1 MMVNLIRKQSPARII
16 AFGFIF
22 VIIAGSVLLS
32 LPFSVRD
39 GVDLKYTDALYT
51 STSAVCVTGLVVVD
65 SYDIEWLCFTFEIV
79 DMDGARIDKV
89 LVQKNE
95 TDNITL

>member
-39 GVDLKYTDALYT
+39 GVDFKIH
-51 STSAVCVTGLVVVD
+51 G
-65 SYDIEWLCFTFEIV
+65 CFVYINECS
-79 DMDGARIDKV
+79 MCNGACGG
-89 LVQKNE
+89 
-95 TDNITL
+95 

>member
-22 VIIAGSVLLS
+22 VIIVGSVLLS

-39 GVDLKYTDALYT
+39 GVDLKYINEC
-51 STSAVCVTGLVVVD
+51 SMCN
-65 SYDIEWLCFTFEIV
+65 
-79 DMDGARIDKV
+79 GACGG
-89 LVQKNE
+89 
-95 TDNITL
+95 

>member
-32 LPFSVRD
+32 LQFSVRD
-39 GVDLKYTDALYT
+39 GV
-51 STSAVCVTGLVVVD
+51 
-65 SYDIEWLCFTFEIV
+65 
-79 DMDGARIDKV
+79 
-89 LVQKNE
+89 
-95 TDNITL
+95 

>member
-39 GVDLKYTDALYT
+39 GVD
-51 STSAVCVTGLVVVD
+51 
-65 SYDIEWLCFTFEIV
+65 
-79 DMDGARIDKV
+79 
-89 LVQKNE
+89 
-95 TDNITL
+95 

>member
-32 LPFSVRD
+32 LPFSVM
-39 GVDLKYTDALYT
+39 
-51 STSAVCVTGLVVVD
+51 
-65 SYDIEWLCFTFEIV
+65 LCIHQ
-79 DMDGARIDKV
+79 R
-89 LVQKNE
+89 VQYV
-95 TDNITL
+95 

>member
-39 GVDLKYTDALYT
+39 GVKIH
-51 STSAVCVTGLVVVD
+51 G
-65 SYDIEWLCFTFEIV
+65 CFVYINECS
-79 DMDGARIDKV
+79 MCNGACGG
-89 LVQKNE
+89 
-95 TDNITL
+95 